1 MNRRELIVTLLSAAT
16 LPLMPA
22 CGAHDDAAKTTPPG
36 DADALALL
44 SDVGDNLTRLFPE
57 VATQLGLDTGAR
69 AALRSQLMDRS
80 AAGRQHI
87 ADVVR
92 ADLARVNSIDVSK
105 LSHATRTSVEVVRS
119 AYATALEGLALPYGD
134 TTVGS
139 WRNTP
144 LRSRFGAS
152 YQ

>member
-1 MNRRELIVTLLSAAT
+1 MRALHGTMNRREVIATLLSAAT

-22 CGAHDDAAKTTPPG
+22 CAAYDDAANPTPSG
-36 DADALALL
+36 DTDALALL
-44 SDVGDNLTRLFPE
+44 SDVGENLLRLFPE

-92 ADLARVNSIDVSK
+92 TDLARVNAIDVSK
-105 LSHATRTSVEVVRS
+105 LSHATRTS
-119 AYATALEGLALPYGD
+119 
-134 TTVGS
+134 
-139 WRNTP
+139 
-144 LRSRFGAS
+144 
-152 YQ
+152 